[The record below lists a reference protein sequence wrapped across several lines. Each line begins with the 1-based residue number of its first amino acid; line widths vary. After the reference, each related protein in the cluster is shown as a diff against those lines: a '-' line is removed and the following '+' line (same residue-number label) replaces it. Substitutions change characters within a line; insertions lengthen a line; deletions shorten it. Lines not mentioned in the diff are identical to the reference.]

1 MTPETLKIILIISI
15 TLIALLGVWIGLL
28 EYRLKK
34 LLAGKGARSLED
46 VIGALGN
53 DIRALEKFQ
62 KDTTGYLNEA
72 EKRIARSVQ
81 GVETIRFNA
90 FKGTGEGGNQ
100 SFAIAL
106 LSENGDG
113 TVVSSLYS
121 RDHVNIFAKPIKNFT
136 SEYEMTPEERDAV
149 AKATLFSSERSE
161 LENKKY
167 PSGTKRS

>member
-1 MTPETLKIILIISI
+1 MAPETLQIILIAS
-15 TLIALLGVWIGLL
+15 IALSVFLGVWIFIL
-28 EYRLKK
+28 ERRLRK
-34 LLAGKGARSLED
+34 LFAGSGAQTLEG
-46 VIGALGN
+46 VIHTLGD

-62 KDTTGYLNEA
+62 KETTVYLGEA
-72 EKRIARSVQ
+72 EKRIARSIQ

-100 SFAIAL
+100 SFAIAI

-121 RDHVNIFAKPIKNFT
+121 RDHVNIFAKPVKNFT

-149 AKATLFSSERSE
+149 ARA
-161 LENKKY
+161 
-167 PSGTKRS
+167 KR